1 MNRALALIP
10 AAAITLAA
18 LTACGSAASSSLGG
32 PPPPAGSPSAAAGSP
47 SAAAGSPS
55 AAAAAPS
62 ASASTLPCD
71 SHSCV
76 VSDLEQNLDGLI
88 AQDEAVVTKAVCYK
102 STVVFH
108 AAADTWSASCTV
120 TFSDGS
126 SASGTGNLDL
136 SQQKVTFT
144 PAD

>member
-1 MNRALALIP
+1 MRLRYAPPLVI
-10 AAAITLAA
+10 AAITA
-18 LTACGSAASSSLGG
+18 LSGCSAATSSSSGG

-47 SAAAGSPS
+47 SALAAAPSSSPS
-55 AAAAAPS
+55 AA
-62 ASASTLPCD
+62 PCTT
-71 SHSCV
+71 HACIV
-76 VSDLEQNLDGLI
+76 QLLEQNLTGLI
-88 AQDEAVVTKAVCYK
+88 AQDESVATKAVCYK

-136 SQQKVTFT
+136 GQQKVTFT